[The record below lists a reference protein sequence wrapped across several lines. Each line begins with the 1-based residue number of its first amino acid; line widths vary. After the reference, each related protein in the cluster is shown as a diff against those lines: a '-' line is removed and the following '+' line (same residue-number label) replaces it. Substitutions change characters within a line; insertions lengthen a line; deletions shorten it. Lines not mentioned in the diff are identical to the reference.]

1 MTQRIALVA
10 LICMGTLFSV
20 GCAPSTFHKG
30 ASSGWKSIALQNALA
45 EDYDKTWQ
53 KTVDTI
59 ARKWDIEIMDKDSGY
74 LRTSW
79 QHGISGVSGAL
90 ASRYA
95 GRLTIKFPTVKVP
108 IEKVDLKTDAKWLE
122 MNAWTGLS
130 YWVNGFD
137 TGYQRDVFGA
147 LSGRLGRTAPTD

>member
-1 MTQRIALVA
+1 MMKRLLLVTLVGACALY
-10 LICMGTLFSV
+10 SV
-20 GCAPSTFHKG
+20 GCSPSTFQKG
-30 ASSGWKSIALQNALA
+30 ASSGWKSIALHDDLA
-45 EDYDKTWQ
+45 SDYDLSWQ
-53 KTVDTI
+53 KAVDTI
-59 ARKWDIEIMDKDSGY
+59 ARDWDIEIMDKDSGY